1 MKISKNSDG
10 PSNLNELIKEAYG
23 TREQLAEVLNL
34 GIEMLFYLEE
44 NTFERRDVQH
54 VASAMR
60 IVCEVLRQGNW
71 TK

>member
-1 MKISKNSDG
+1 MKISKSFNH

-23 TREQLAEVLNL
+23 TQEQLAEVLNL

-44 NTFERRDVQH
+44 DTFERKDVQH

-60 IVCEVLRQGNW
+60 IVCEVLRQVE
-71 TK
+71 